1 MPHVLSVYPACAV
14 LLFSCSIFPLKSCDR
29 NSKSCSLGAMSICPR
44 VLHVLCCC
52 FYVLFFPLNRAT
64 GTANPA
70 AWAPC
75 LSAHGSCMC
84 CAVVFMLYFTF
95 SSNSVT
101 GTTKPAAWAPMLP
114 THALRAVLQF
124 WWALERG
131 NCWDAS

>member
-1 MPHVLSVYPACAV
+1 MSIYEYEHEVIILSHQRNSKACLIAACAV
-14 LLFSCSIFPLKSCDR
+14 C
-29 NSKSCSLGAMSICPR
+29 
-44 VLHVLCCC
+44 V
-52 FYVLFFPLNRAT
+52 
-64 GTANPA
+64 
-70 AWAPC
+70 
-75 LSAHGSCMC
+75 SCMC